1 MGLRILMFSNI
12 FTFSDTYW
20 RQRNGAAMG
29 APPCPAWATMYFAP
43 FEDDACDVFSDQI
56 QFYRRYIDD
65 VFGIWLR
72 QPGDEAT
79 WNAFKELM
87 NASKL
92 EWDFTER
99 ARSVDFLDL
108 TIRIG
113 NDGLIQTS
121 LYEKPLNLHA
131 YLPPHSAHSPGVL
144 RGLVN
149 GMLYRFHT
157 LCTDPQEKKENILK
171 FYRRLIT
178 RGYKP
183 NGLLPLFNDAITRM
197 YQPPPAVPQPNPDAN
212 QRPIFFRIQYHPQDP
227 PSATLQQIWRHELF
241 KPPFSKALNEV
252 TSSHRV
258 GTIGI
263 SRMIT
268 CYSRPPN
275 LENLVSSK
283 RNVTFKNGPTVSSF
297 FDND

>member
-1 MGLRILMFSNI
+1 MELPPNAVLFTADARAMYTNIPTQECIDALDDYLLDNIVDFPHVCHDALIEGLRIVMFSNI

-29 APPCPAWATMYFAP
+29 APPLPAWATMYFAP

-79 WNAFKELM
+79 WNAFKELT
-87 NASKL
+87 NASEL

-131 YLPPHSAHSPGVL
+131 YLPPHSAHPSTASIPYAL
-144 RGLVN
+144 THR
-149 GMLYRFHT
+149 R
-157 LCTDPQEKKENILK
+157 KKK
-171 FYRRLIT
+171 
-178 RGYKP
+178 
-183 NGLLPLFNDAITRM
+183 
-197 YQPPPAVPQPNPDAN
+197 
-212 QRPIFFRIQYHPQDP
+212 
-227 PSATLQQIWRHELF
+227 
-241 KPPFSKALNEV
+241 
-252 TSSHRV
+252 
-258 GTIGI
+258 I
-263 SRMIT
+263 S
-268 CYSRPPN
+268 
-275 LENLVSSK
+275 
-283 RNVTFKNGPTVSSF
+283 
-297 FDND
+297 